1 MMSTRLEVEATVD
14 EEKRSFDWGIVFS
27 VLACLFL
34 CGSLF
39 LFVRNNAL
47 FAQSGRNLW
56 HIETVVML
64 MVLGVP
70 CILMLLQLIRSLRR
84 SVSD

>member
-1 MMSTRLEVEATVD
+1 MSTHLEIEATVD
-14 EEKRSFDWGIVFS
+14 EEKRSFDWGMMFS

-47 FAQSGRNLW
+47 LAHSGRNLW

-64 MVLGVP
+64 LVLGLP

>member
-1 MMSTRLEVEATVD
+1 VE
-14 EEKRSFDWGIVFS
+14 EEKRSLDWGFVFS
-27 VLACLFL
+27 TLACLFL

-47 FAQSGRNLW
+47 FAHSGRNLW

-64 MVLGVP
+64 LVLAVP
-70 CILMLLQLIRSLRR
+70 CFLMLLQLIRSLRR
-84 SVSD
+84 STGD

>member
-1 MMSTRLEVEATVD
+1 VD
-14 EEKRSFDWGIVFS
+14 EEKRSLDWGFVFS
-27 VLACLFL
+27 ALACLFL

-47 FAQSGRNLW
+47 FAHSGRNLW

-64 MVLGVP
+64 MVLAVP
-70 CILMLLQLIRSLRR
+70 CILMLLQLIRSLKR
-84 SVSD
+84 STGD